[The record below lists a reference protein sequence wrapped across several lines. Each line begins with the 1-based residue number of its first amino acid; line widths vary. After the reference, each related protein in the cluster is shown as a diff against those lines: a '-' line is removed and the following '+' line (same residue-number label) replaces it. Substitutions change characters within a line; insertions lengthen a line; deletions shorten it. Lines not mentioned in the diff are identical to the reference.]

1 MGSNL
6 FIFILYTQ
14 IWKLY
19 DQGHMPVVIL
29 SQIQISLDQ
38 GWRMLAVYHSQK
50 RAGLYVNILHR
61 DSAVYKLKI
70 AAC

>member
-6 FIFILYTQ
+6 FLFILYTQ

-19 DQGHMPVVIL
+19 DQGHTPVIIL
-29 SQIQISLDQ
+29 SQIQIPLDYD
-38 GWRMLAVYHSQK
+38 WRISAAYDSQK
-50 RAGLYVNILHR
+50 HAGLYVNILLW
-61 DSAVYKLKI
+61 DSAVYKLKT